1 MTSLR
6 HLLLCVFAAAALCAC
21 SQNAA
26 PDLADADP
34 IKPDQDPWER
44 VGANMAKK
52 QAAAR

>member
-1 MTSLR
+1 MTSVR
-6 HLLLCVFAAAALCAC
+6 RLLLCALAATVLAAC

-44 VGANMAKK
+44 IGANMAKK